1 MNRWNYHLLLYERG
15 ESMEKWIVLIQQD
28 DNVVKFRFNEMSDA
42 IEFIQTCAETADHGT
57 IIQLYEDD

>member
-1 MNRWNYHLLLYERG
+1 MTSERG